1 VLFSKEFTKWVIIA
15 NVIAWPVAYYLMNRW
30 LQNFV
35 YRADIS
41 YWVFI
46 LAGII
51 SLFIAMI
58 TVSSQAIKA
67 SLANPVDS
75 LRDE

>member
-1 VLFSKEFTKWVIIA
+1 M
-15 NVIAWPVAYYLMNRW
+15 MNRW

-35 YRADIS
+35 YRIEIS
-41 YWVFI
+41 YWVFL
-46 LAGII
+46 LAGVI
-51 SLFIAMI
+51 SLLIAMI

-67 SLANPVDS
+67 SMANPVES

>member
-1 VLFSKEFTKWVIIA
+1 MD
-15 NVIAWPVAYYLMNRW
+15 NW

-35 YRADIS
+35 YRINIP

-46 LAGII
+46 VAGVV
-51 SLFIAMI
+51 SLIIAMI

-67 SLANPVDS
+67 SLANPVES